1 MATEELGALRHRFEM
16 LQGTEHNKNALIEVG
31 QACTHVVEGVTYEV
45 IRNFYNVL
53 STLRRITV
61 KPNSIMPENLT
72 LIETFR

>member
-31 QACTHVVEGVTYEV
+31 QAYTHAVGGYTHEV

-53 STLRRITV
+53 ST
-61 KPNSIMPENLT
+61 
-72 LIETFR
+72 